1 MMLNISP
8 EQKKIFRAKNDNERE
23 MLSQI
28 LLGKT
33 FKEVRDDFNNKFKES
48 LVLDDDVL
56 ITSMQRQISSSGDQI
71 LTFELTYKFV
81 GGYSSACE
89 VLCEVFSNS
98 EWMQFISDVE
108 MHDVQFYSEPM
119 NQYGSGSAGKF
130 SFHHISP
137 PRISVVMRGKI
148 FSDNFMDKLQK
159 KMDNYRNWKQ

>member
-33 FKEVRDDFNNKFKES
+33 FKEVRDDFDNKFKES
-48 LVLDDDVL
+48 LILDDDVL
-56 ITSMQRQISSSGDQI
+56 ITSMQKQISSNGDQI
-71 LTFELTYKFV
+71 LTFELTYELV
-81 GGYSSACE
+81 GGFSNACG
-89 VLCEVFSNS
+89 VFFNS

-108 MHDVQFYSEPM
+108 IHDVQFYSEPM

-159 KMDNYRNWKQ
+159 KMNNYRNLKK

>member
-33 FKEVRDDFNNKFKES
+33 FKEVRDDFDNKFKES
-48 LVLDDDVL
+48 LILDDDVL
-56 ITSMQRQISSSGDQI
+56 ITSMQKQISSNGDQI
-71 LTFELTYKFV
+71 LTFELTYEFV
-81 GGYSSACE
+81 GGFSNACG
-89 VLCEVFSNS
+89 VFFNS

-108 MHDVQFYSEPM
+108 IHDVQFFSEPM
-119 NQYGSGSAGKF
+119 NQYGSSSSGKI
-130 SFHHISP
+130 SFHHVSP
-137 PRISVVMRGKI
+137 PRISVVMRGKT

-159 KMDNYRNWKQ
+159 KMDNYRN